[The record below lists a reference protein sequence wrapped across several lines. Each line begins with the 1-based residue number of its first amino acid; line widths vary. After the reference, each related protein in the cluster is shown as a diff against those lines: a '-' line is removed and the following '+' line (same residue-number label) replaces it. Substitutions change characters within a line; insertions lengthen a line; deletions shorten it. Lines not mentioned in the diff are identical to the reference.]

1 VRGHVVDLGHPVA
14 SDLFRAH
21 AAHLDLLRAR
31 FGAVRAASARIER
44 DQAAFG
50 AVCGWIFTGLGD
62 RHGKQDELIAY
73 VEENLL
79 LAADGMRRVAD
90 GAQELAELAGEPSD
104 GTTRSPSEVVARVLE
119 TVRSREWVEDLLA
132 DAAPV
137 AEFAAPVTDL
147 HTVLRAQ
154 GLEVAIAGIVPLRQ
168 MLDDLTGMPEV
179 IASHSAIWTA
189 MSTDLHGLA
198 ADLRGC
204 LDRDLSDVDGPA
216 ARAYLA
222 MMAHNVEALTG
233 LADVATA
240 MAVITKTAGDLI
252 LLTRDIVR
260 GLIADL
266 FARTIVW
273 ASASEVVPLP
283 VTVSRLATA
292 VATAWRI
299 HAYVT
304 ALVTSMTRLSQYVD
318 D

>member
-1 VRGHVVDLGHPVA
+1 VVAAGHPVA
-14 SDLFRAH
+14 SELFRAH
-21 AAHLDLLRAR
+21 ASQLDALRMR
-31 FGAVRAASARIER
+31 FGAVRAASGRIER

-50 AVCGWIFTGLGD
+50 ALCGWIFTGLGD
-62 RHGKQDELIAY
+62 RHGKQDELVAY

-79 LAADGMRRVAD
+79 LAADGMRRVAA
-90 GAQELAELAGEPSD
+90 GAQELAELAGEPGD
-104 GTTRSPSEVVARVLE
+104 GATRSPSEVVARVLE
-119 TVRSREWVEDLLA
+119 MVRSRQWVEELLA

-137 AEFAAPVTDL
+137 VEFATPATDL
-147 HTVLRAQ
+147 YTVLRAQ
-154 GLEVAIAGIVPLRQ
+154 GLEVAIARIAPLRE

-179 IASHSAIWTA
+179 VASHSAIWTS

-198 ADLRGC
+198 AGLRVRLDL
-204 LDRDLSDVDGPA
+204 DLSGVDGPDV
-216 ARAYLA
+216 RAYLA

-240 MAVITKTAGDLI
+240 MAVITKAAGDLI

-266 FARTIVW
+266 VARTIIW
-273 ASASEVVPLP
+273 SAGAPDVVPLP
-283 VTVSRLATA
+283 VTVARLATA
-292 VATAWRI
+292 VATSWRI
-299 HAYVT
+299 HAYMT